1 MYFYVENLI
10 NMEVLGNEPKDRA
23 ELELYNYINTINR
36 KGTAWFNLDIP
47 GTNEIDCLM
56 WIDQVGMF
64 SIEVK
69 GYSIDDFESISL
81 DHIQFSKKIL
91 QQRYGTKPPPWKQAK
106 NASRII
112 STYLSNIYYKRMTF
126 NRTLSK
132 SECVP
137 YVDSVVYF
145 PFISEASFIEKFP
158 KAGEILRSYIIFNDC
173 HSNDGYL
180 INKLENLIKIRK
192 DNLKQ
197 EYNKKIDWNYNK
209 LIINYKESV
218 FLSTPDLNIED
229 KYDFKLLRL
238 LENNELN
245 KEINSINFSFPI
257 YRYGYAGTGKTV
269 IALKILQNLAID
281 GKQVLFT
288 CYNKVLA
295 SDLKRLNKLSYNS
308 ALKFFDNITVKD
320 VHDLIVEYSPFGKI
334 LNDAKIESTS
344 SEFYE
349 SVVDGIIKSGY
360 FEGCFEYIVIDEA
373 QDLKDYG
380 WKLLKYLAKNKENS
394 LIVLNGKEQNL
405 YLEKPSF
412 HLKQF
417 EDQIRKI
424 QNEHN
429 LTENF
434 KQKRRIYR
442 NKTRT
447 FLFAHSFLD
456 YYPEAKLAV
465 EFINKN
471 ESKKDN
477 TLEFDRNLGNF
488 PFIIKRDKDKIKAA
502 LKKAILHCLKENE
515 NFGLGESGILIVVPW
530 KYSSKHPKLSQYRN
544 LAVQVLKELNL
555 DYLDYTVDQNRRLDY
570 LVNQVRIVSFHSCRG
585 IESNFTLILGFEE
598 LFDLSKRAKCDYHK
612 LGYIIL
618 SRAKYE
624 TYIFIDDKQHTL
636 EARKFLEFSESIFK
650 TISPQE
656 KFLYD

>member
-1 MYFYVENLI
+1 
-10 NMEVLGNEPKDRA
+10 MEVLGNEPKDRA
-23 ELELYNYINTINR
+23 ELELYNYLNAINY

-56 WIDQVGMF
+56 WIDEIGMF

-69 GYSIDDFESISL
+69 GYSIDDFDSLSL
-81 DHIQFSKKIL
+81 DHIEFSRPIL
-91 QQRYGTKPPPWKQAK
+91 QQRYGIKPPPWKQAK

-112 STYLSNIYYKRMTF
+112 STHLSNIYYKKKTF
-126 NRTLSK
+126 NKTSLK
-132 SECVP
+132 NECVP
-137 YVDSVVYF
+137 YIDSVVYF
-145 PFISEASFIEKFP
+145 PFISETSFLDKFP
-158 KAGEILRSYIIFNDC
+158 KAGEILKDYIIFNNCYTED
-173 HSNDGYL
+173 DYL
-180 INKLENLIKIRK
+180 INKLNNVIKIRK
-192 DNLKQ
+192 DIQAQKNTGEIK
-197 EYNKKIDWNYNK
+197 WNYDK
-209 LIINYKESV
+209 LITIYKENV

-229 KYDFKLLRL
+229 KYDFKLLKL

-245 KEINSINFSFPI
+245 KEINSIDFNFPI

-269 IALKILQNLAID
+269 IALKILQNLALAE
-281 GKQVLFT
+281 KQVLFT

-295 SDLKRLNKLSYNS
+295 SDLKRLNKLSYNN
-308 ALKFFDNITVKD
+308 ALKFFENITIKD
-320 VHDLIVEYSPFGKI
+320 VHDLIIEYSPFGKI
-334 LNDAKIESTS
+334 INETNLESTS
-344 SEFYE
+344 SDFFE

-380 WKLLKYLAKNKENS
+380 WKLLKYLARNKENS

-405 YLEKPSF
+405 YLENPSF

-417 EDQIRKI
+417 EDKIRQL

-456 YYPEAKLAV
+456 YYPESKLAI

-471 ESKKDN
+471 ETKKDN

-488 PFIIKRDKDKIKAA
+488 PFVIKRDKAKIKSA
-502 LKKAILHCLKENE
+502 LKKAIHHCIKENE

-530 KYSSKHPKLSQYRN
+530 KYSPKHPKLSYYRD
-544 LAVQVLKELNL
+544 LAVQVLKEINI

-570 LVNQVRIVSFHSCRG
+570 LINQVRIVSFHSCRG

-598 LFDLSKRAKCDYHK
+598 LFELSKKAKCDYHK

-624 TYIFIDDKQHTL
+624 TYVFIDDNQHTL
-636 EARKFLEFSESIFK
+636 EARKFLDFSESIFK

-656 KFLYD
+656 KFIF